1 MHTHINIRICRGL
14 GSPTTIL
21 GVCVCVCEEKIEPT
35 ILFVCKR
42 TQYYKS
48 LKV

>member
-21 GVCVCVCEEKIEPT
+21 SVCEEKIEHT

>member
-14 GSPTTIL
+14 GSLTTIL
-21 GVCVCVCEEKIEPT
+21 SVCEEKIEPT
-35 ILFVCKR
+35 ILSVCKR

-48 LKV
+48 LKE

>member
-14 GSPTTIL
+14 GSLTTIL
-21 GVCVCVCEEKIEPT
+21 GVCVCEEKIEPT
-35 ILFVCKR
+35 ILSVCKR

-48 LKV
+48 LKE

>member
-14 GSPTTIL
+14 GSLTRIL
-21 GVCVCVCEEKIEPT
+21 GVCEEKIEPT

>member
-1 MHTHINIRICRGL
+1 MHTHINIRICRDQ

-21 GVCVCVCEEKIEPT
+21 SVCEEKIEPT
-35 ILFVCKR
+35 ILSVCKR